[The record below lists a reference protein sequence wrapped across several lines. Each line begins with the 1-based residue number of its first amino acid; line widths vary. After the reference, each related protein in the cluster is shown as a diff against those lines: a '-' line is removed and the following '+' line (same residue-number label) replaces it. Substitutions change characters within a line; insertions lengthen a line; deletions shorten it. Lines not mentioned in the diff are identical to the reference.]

1 MDYKWVT
8 YPKGEVV
15 LESGKGAANMGK
27 QLGRWIFLLLFLFS
41 LAGCTWL
48 PPGRGPSPVSP
59 SVAQPPPRIA
69 NAEAEVT
76 AEVSASE
83 SEAATAPGQPPSVSA
98 LKPPAPAAPPKPIAP
113 PPVRASQAGSEKE
126 APVPSPG
133 APTPPSQQTTPPS
146 APAPAPPG
154 LPVSPVKPTLPSA
167 QPKGKPQGFVFN
179 FDNADLYEVIR
190 TIAEVLKISYVI
202 DPRVKGVVNIHVTGP
217 VAQEDIYPIFLS
229 ILRMNGATI
238 VKKDSIYEI
247 VPFGEGK
254 KLPAPLVM
262 GVPTEDRFSI
272 EVIKPRFIPIAELE
286 KLIKPF
292 LSDEK
297 EVIPFPQNNVLIVSD
312 LASNIRKVRDLIGLF
327 DIDIFTDT
335 TIRIYPISNSDAT
348 EVAKDLEKIFASFGI
363 SSKEARGG
371 GITFSPIVRSNS
383 ILVVSAIPG
392 ILEKVENWIKELD
405 RAPTDESKPGVHV
418 YYVQNAKAKDLAEV
432 LKQVFTKPGKEAPKK
447 PEEPKRE
454 TTPTTPTTRTQTQR
468 TTQTPTPVPPPPTP
482 VTPPPRGAEEAGK
495 VTEGDINIVVDE
507 PNNAL
512 VIRALYRDY
521 KAVLETIKK
530 LDLYPKQVL
539 LEVMLAQISLDDT
552 NKFGIEWFR
561 FADSLAAG
569 RYTQDVIM
577 GKVPPAATPI
587 PALTGNIRYSIVDAA
602 GKFAA
607 AINAAASDNRLNV
620 ISSPHVLASN
630 NKEARIQIGKEQPI
644 LTTTYTTG
652 TTVDT
657 GTNVITGN
665 IEYKDIGIIITVTP
679 RISDSGLIT
688 LEIQVEKS
696 DVSTAQLGNL
706 QSVPV
711 FDKKTAKTVLSVLDG
726 QMIVIGGLIEDQKNV
741 TSSGVPFLSKI
752 PILGGLFGSQ
762 SYTKSKTELMILM
775 TPHIITD
782 YSQSKAVT
790 EEFRQ
795 KLDGIRKEFEMRERN
810 KNK

>member
-1 MDYKWVT
+1 M
-8 YPKGEVV
+8 
-15 LESGKGAANMGK
+15 
-27 QLGRWIFLLLFLFS
+27 
-41 LAGCTWL
+41 
-48 PPGRGPSPVSP
+48 
-59 SVAQPPPRIA
+59 
-69 NAEAEVT
+69 
-76 AEVSASE
+76 
-83 SEAATAPGQPPSVSA
+83 
-98 LKPPAPAAPPKPIAP
+98 
-113 PPVRASQAGSEKE
+113 
-126 APVPSPG
+126 
-133 APTPPSQQTTPPS
+133 
-146 APAPAPPG
+146 
-154 LPVSPVKPTLPSA
+154 
-167 QPKGKPQGFVFN
+167 
-179 FDNADLYEVIR
+179 IR

-202 DPRVKGVVNIHVTGP
+202 DPKVKGIVNIHVTGP

-238 VKKDSIYEI
+238 VKKDSLYEI

-254 KLPAPLVM
+254 KLPAPLDM
-262 GVPTEDRFSI
+262 RAQSEDRFSI
-272 EVIKPRFIPIAELE
+272 EVIKPRYIPIGELE
-286 KLIKPF
+286 KVIKPF

-297 EVIPFPQNNVLIVSD
+297 EIIPFPQNNILIVSD
-312 LASNIRKVRDLIGLF
+312 LASNIRKIRDIISLF

-371 GITFSPIVRSNS
+371 GITFNPIARSNS
-383 ILVVSAIPG
+383 ILVVSSIPG
-392 ILEKVENWIKELD
+392 ILDKVESWIRELD
-405 RAPTDESKPGVHV
+405 KPPTDESKPGVNV

-432 LKQVFTKPGKEAPKK
+432 LKQIFTKAGKETLKR

-454 TTPTTPTTRTQTQR
+454 TTPTTPTTTQR
-468 TTQTPTPVPPPPTP
+468 TQPQRSGVPTKPAT
-482 VTPPPRGAEEAGK
+482 TPPPATTTRGEEAGK
-495 VTEGDINIVVDE
+495 VAEGEINIVVDE

-512 VIRALYRDY
+512 IIRALYRDY

-539 LEVMLAQISLDDT
+539 LEVMLAQISLDDS

-561 FADSLAAG
+561 FADSIAAG
-569 RYTQDVIM
+569 RYQQDVIM
-577 GKVPPAATPI
+577 GGIPPAPTPI
-587 PALTGNIRYSIVDAA
+587 PALTGNIRYSIFDAA

-644 LTTTYTTG
+644 LTSTYTTG
-652 TTVDT
+652 TTIDT
-657 GTNVITGN
+657 GSNVITGS

-696 DVSTAQLGNL
+696 DVATSALGNL
-706 QSVPV
+706 KDVPV

-741 TSSGVPFLSKI
+741 TKSGVPFLSKI
-752 PILGGLFGSQ
+752 PIIGGLFGSQ

-790 EEFRQ
+790 DEFRQ
-795 KLDGIRKEFEMRERN
+795 KLEGIRKEFEERERR

>member
-1 MDYKWVT
+1 
-8 YPKGEVV
+8 
-15 LESGKGAANMGK
+15 
-27 QLGRWIFLLLFLFS
+27 
-41 LAGCTWL
+41 
-48 PPGRGPSPVSP
+48 
-59 SVAQPPPRIA
+59 
-69 NAEAEVT
+69 
-76 AEVSASE
+76 
-83 SEAATAPGQPPSVSA
+83 
-98 LKPPAPAAPPKPIAP
+98 
-113 PPVRASQAGSEKE
+113 
-126 APVPSPG
+126 
-133 APTPPSQQTTPPS
+133 
-146 APAPAPPG
+146 
-154 LPVSPVKPTLPSA
+154 
-167 QPKGKPQGFVFN
+167 
-179 FDNADLYEVIR
+179 
-190 TIAEVLKISYVI
+190 
-202 DPRVKGVVNIHVTGP
+202 
-217 VAQEDIYPIFLS
+217 
-229 ILRMNGATI
+229 
-238 VKKDSIYEI
+238 
-247 VPFGEGK
+247 
-254 KLPAPLVM
+254 
-262 GVPTEDRFSI
+262 
-272 EVIKPRFIPIAELE
+272 
-286 KLIKPF
+286 
-292 LSDEK
+292 
-297 EVIPFPQNNVLIVSD
+297 
-312 LASNIRKVRDLIGLF
+312 
-327 DIDIFTDT
+327 
-335 TIRIYPISNSDAT
+335 
-348 EVAKDLEKIFASFGI
+348 
-363 SSKEARGG
+363 
-371 GITFSPIVRSNS
+371 
-383 ILVVSAIPG
+383 
-392 ILEKVENWIKELD
+392 
-405 RAPTDESKPGVHV
+405 
-418 YYVQNAKAKDLAEV
+418 
-432 LKQVFTKPGKEAPKK
+432 
-447 PEEPKRE
+447 
-454 TTPTTPTTRTQTQR
+454 
-468 TTQTPTPVPPPPTP
+468 
-482 VTPPPRGAEEAGK
+482 VTPSTRGAEEAGK